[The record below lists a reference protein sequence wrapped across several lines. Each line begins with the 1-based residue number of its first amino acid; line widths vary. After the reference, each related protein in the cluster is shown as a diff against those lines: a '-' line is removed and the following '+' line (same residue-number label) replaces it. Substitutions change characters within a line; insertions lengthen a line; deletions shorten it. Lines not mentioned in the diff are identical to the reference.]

1 MVSTLGGSRRVRP
14 HRRVISSSRH
24 RGFIRATEPASS
36 LRRTRGARCE
46 HGRMSD
52 TTRGERFVEVDFYE
66 RDLDGARF
74 VDCRFTACDFTEKN
88 LVDVT
93 FEGCALFDCRFND
106 TTLERVAFTGATLSG
121 CSFAMTTLDGCKL
134 TGSTFADCGWR
145 HTTIVGGHWAMVTM
159 RQQKLDGLD
168 FTGARLSDADL
179 SESSLRRTVFADA
192 DLSGA
197 TLRGADL
204 RDADLRGARVDG
216 IDLAQA
222 RFAQTRMD
230 VDAALAVAAAQG
242 IVIG

>member
-1 MVSTLGGSRRVRP
+1 
-14 HRRVISSSRH
+14 
-24 RGFIRATEPASS
+24 
-36 LRRTRGARCE
+36 
-46 HGRMSD
+46 
-52 TTRGERFVEVDFYE
+52 
-66 RDLDGARF
+66 
-74 VDCRFTACDFTEKN
+74 
-88 LVDVT
+88 
-93 FEGCALFDCRFND
+93 
-106 TTLERVAFTGATLSG
+106 
-121 CSFAMTTLDGCKL
+121 
-134 TGSTFADCGWR
+134 
-145 HTTIVGGHWAMVTM
+145 MVTM